1 MLALAF
7 FISVFSSVT
16 WLIYAALFIREKL
29 AGLPLID
36 LSLFDASIYLA
47 FLLLPVFVLWG
58 VFGYINQ
65 YANNR
70 NIGRSIYDLFKQ
82 MKKNLDYTDL
92 VARIMLEAEQ
102 EIKDGFILN
111 KFDVFISDMN
121 EILSEIIKRSG
132 IASVE
137 QIDNLW
143 AKVQNGGKWSFGKVL
158 IEVFQSQSD
167 FQLRMYNRAQKDKV
181 LSGSVQEFCARYQ
194 ALLTLLEKHDKEHVF
209 LNLVETGVF
218 GKIYS
223 IFLPISDELVQGREN
238 LTAKE
243 NQSAFTALSSVMNVS
258 NAREASFSE
267 PETFKA
273 LDRKNAFNQEKNQPQ
288 ANNVQNDEK
297 VKKTSSKFSLF
308 KKKKKDYEVGEDS
321 ESEKDD
327 PFTMA
332 LERSFGTEDPATFD
346 KEPRFDAPIDTSSR
360 SLSRSESDS
369 SAFTFN
375 SESSKVVSF
384 VDAAAVNLPKSLK
397 NNAKEPWHDEEQ
409 LDIED
414 FTGHPQEKNDNSE
427 NLSETVDFDD
437 TRKSLKALRR
447 EWEKLKNS
455 ETKKES
461 ASKNFDEGQ
470 QQSSDDNRFSYPFG
484 SWVNEVG
491 SNK

>member
-1 MLALAF
+1 MPEAQNTDTA
-7 FISVFSSVT
+7 VT
-16 WLIYAALFIREKL
+16 DRRK
-29 AGLPLID
+29 D
-36 LSLFDASIYLA
+36 
-47 FLLLPVFVLWG
+47 
-58 VFGYINQ
+58 
-65 YANNR
+65 R
-70 NIGRSIYDLFKQ
+70 N
-82 MKKNLDYTDL
+82 M
-92 VARIMLEAEQ
+92 EEQ
-102 EIKDGFILN
+102 RNDI
-111 KFDVFISDMN
+111 
-121 EILSEIIKRSG
+121 
-132 IASVE
+132 
-137 QIDNLW
+137 
-143 AKVQNGGKWSFGKVL
+143 
-158 IEVFQSQSD
+158 
-167 FQLRMYNRAQKDKV
+167 
-181 LSGSVQEFCARYQ
+181 
-194 ALLTLLEKHDKEHVF
+194 
-209 LNLVETGVF
+209 
-218 GKIYS
+218 
-223 IFLPISDELVQGREN
+223 
-238 LTAKE
+238 
-243 NQSAFTALSSVMNVS
+243 VS
-258 NAREASFSE
+258 NAREASFNE

-384 VDAAAVNLPKSLK
+384 VDAAAVNLPKSIK

-437 TRKSLKALRR
+437 TRK
-447 EWEKLKNS
+447 
-455 ETKKES
+455 
-461 ASKNFDEGQ
+461 
-470 QQSSDDNRFSYPFG
+470 PG
-484 SWVNEVG
+484 SQEPG
-491 SNK
+491 SVCRKSPVKTGLFLLDVVK